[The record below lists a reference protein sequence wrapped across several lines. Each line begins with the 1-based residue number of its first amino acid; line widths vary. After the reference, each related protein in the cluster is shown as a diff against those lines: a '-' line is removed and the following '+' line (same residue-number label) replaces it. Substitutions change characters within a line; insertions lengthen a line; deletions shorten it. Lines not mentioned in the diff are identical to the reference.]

1 MFDKGMVAFCPMKFS
16 EYRTYKPYPWRV
28 KKYTNFEWDCIP
40 MPAGPEGDNVS
51 QLDTLSMGISASS
64 SHKKLAWEFLKSLCY
79 DTTAQKDIFKYS
91 QGVSVLKDITGSK
104 QVMEYLLK
112 DAPGDSTFNMDFFND
127 TMEHAIPNTK
137 FTDYEQ
143 VISVADSEIRRLLG
157 TDEDIKTSINT
168 LQTKIDLI
176 LKK

>member
-1 MFDKGMVAFCPMKFS
+1 MEFTRKLEELNKGQSVNSAMFDKGMVAFCPMKFS

-40 MPAGPEGDNVS
+40 MPAGPKGDNVS

-79 DTTAQKDIFKYS
+79 D
-91 QGVSVLKDITGSK
+91 
-104 QVMEYLLK
+104 
-112 DAPGDSTFNMDFFND
+112 
-127 TMEHAIPNTK
+127 
-137 FTDYEQ
+137 Q